1 MKFVNRFVNIVILLL
16 SIATFAM
23 SFLLF
28 QKREQLVKGWEKMS
42 AAVSSASATL
52 DKGSDTDY
60 AKKLSAEAMGHTKY
74 SELETLLPQFQTQVK
89 DITAQRNELGG
100 SLVKVAGYLELP
112 KEFKAETIDSMKTY
126 KQSSAELV
134 AEVENFAQ
142 INNNVLS
149 KVVGIGERAG
159 VNTDLAGLKGASAS
173 ANINKISSGVNSLR
187 SKSDTLADRFSDVA
201 KVVGASANFD
211 GESYRNSVSDA
222 LNKVREMKTR
232 HDRFSADLN
241 THKGIVAKQKT
252 ELDTFARSVKVLEQK
267 IANLENK
274 LEIATG
280 GKGKVDDTPQMAPTD
295 PKLLKMLK
303 GRVIDVNTKWDFV
316 VINIGKNSKV
326 SSMNVAIP
334 KNEEMV
340 VVRGLG
346 TASPKFVG
354 KVRIVEVNDDCS
366 IANIVPDKEG
376 DSIKIG
382 DVVYFPNSTIAEL
395 EKRVAK

>member
-134 AEVENFAQ
+134 A
-142 INNNVLS
+142 
-149 KVVGIGERAG
+149 
-159 VNTDLAGLKGASAS
+159 
-173 ANINKISSGVNSLR
+173 
-187 SKSDTLADRFSDVA
+187 
-201 KVVGASANFD
+201 
-211 GESYRNSVSDA
+211 
-222 LNKVREMKTR
+222 
-232 HDRFSADLN
+232 
-241 THKGIVAKQKT
+241 
-252 ELDTFARSVKVLEQK
+252 
-267 IANLENK
+267 
-274 LEIATG
+274 
-280 GKGKVDDTPQMAPTD
+280 
-295 PKLLKMLK
+295 
-303 GRVIDVNTKWDFV
+303 
-316 VINIGKNSKV
+316 
-326 SSMNVAIP
+326 
-334 KNEEMV
+334 
-340 VVRGLG
+340 
-346 TASPKFVG
+346 
-354 KVRIVEVNDDCS
+354 
-366 IANIVPDKEG
+366 
-376 DSIKIG
+376 
-382 DVVYFPNSTIAEL
+382 
-395 EKRVAK
+395 